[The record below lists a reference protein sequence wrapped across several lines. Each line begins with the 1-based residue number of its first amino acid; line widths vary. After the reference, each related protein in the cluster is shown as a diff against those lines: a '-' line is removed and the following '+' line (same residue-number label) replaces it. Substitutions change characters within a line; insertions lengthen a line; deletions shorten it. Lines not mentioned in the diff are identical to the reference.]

1 MKRII
6 AFTLA
11 FVLCMT
17 MCACQSTESTETQ
30 PSKAPDN
37 HNSDTKPTEDESAPG
52 NDMTDPTQPST
63 EPKETNTAPVKEIVI
78 TTENWQ
84 EYLEL
89 KQVVEWREH
98 GCMITY
104 ALGLKDAYA
113 DRTISAE
120 TTLEVEWSGTWVS
133 RELTSDTETKTF
145 EIGAI
150 IADEPAEELTTKS
163 SFHPNLLTLEHYV
176 QQHAIVVIAGKTG
189 YSRYVKTV
197 EDFNVISASGTICF
211 EA

>member
-6 AFTLA
+6 AFALA

-30 PSKAPDN
+30 PAKAPDN
-37 HNSDTKPTEDESAPG
+37 HNSAPNPTEGESAPDNNMAG
-52 NDMTDPTQPST
+52 PTQAPT
-63 EPKETNTAPVKEIVI
+63 EPEETDTAPVKEIVI
-78 TTENWQ
+78 TTENWH

-98 GCMITY
+98 GCMITF

-113 DRTISAE
+113 DRTVSAE
-120 TTLEVEWSGTWVS
+120 TNLDVEWSGTWVS
-133 RELTSDTETKTF
+133 RELSSNTENKTF
-145 EIGAI
+145 EIGEI
-150 IADEPAEELTTKS
+150 IDGEPVEEITKQS
-163 SFHPNLLTLEHYV
+163 SFHPNLLTLEHYI

-197 EDFNVISASGTICF
+197 EGFTVISASGTIRF
-211 EA
+211 E

>member
-6 AFTLA
+6 AFALA

-17 MCACQSTESTETQ
+17 MCACQSTESSETQ

-37 HNSDTKPTEDESAPG
+37 HNSDAKPTEGESAPG
-52 NDMTDPTQPST
+52 NDTTDPTQAPT
-63 EPKETNTAPVKEIVI
+63 EPEATNAAPVKEIVI

-98 GCMITY
+98 GCMITF

-113 DRTISAE
+113 DRTVSAE
-120 TTLEVEWSGTWVS
+120 TTLDVEWSGTWVS
-133 RELTSDTETKTF
+133 RELSSNTENKTF
-145 EIGAI
+145 EIGEI
-150 IADEPAEELTTKS
+150 IEGEPVEEITKQS
-163 SFHPNLLTLEHYV
+163 SFHPNLLTLDHYI

-197 EDFNVISASGTICF
+197 ENFTVISASGTIRF
-211 EA
+211 E

>member
-1 MKRII
+1 MKQII
-6 AFTLA
+6 AFALV

-17 MCACQSTESTETQ
+17 MCACQNTENTETQ
-30 PSKAPDN
+30 PSKTPDN
-37 HNSDTKPTEDESAPG
+37 HNSDTKPAEDESAPG
-52 NDMTDPTQPST
+52 NDTTDPTQAPT
-63 EPKETNTAPVKEIVI
+63 EPEKTDTVPVKEIVI

-98 GCMITY
+98 GCMITF

-113 DRTISAE
+113 DRTVSAE
-120 TTLEVEWSGTWVS
+120 TTLDIEWSGTWFS
-133 RELTSDTETKTF
+133 RELSSNTENKTF
-145 EIGAI
+145 EIGEI
-150 IADEPAEELTTKS
+150 IEGEPVEEVTKQS
-163 SFHPNLLTLEHYV
+163 SFHPNLLTLEHYI

-197 EDFNVISASGTICF
+197 EDFAVISASGTIRF
-211 EA
+211 E